1 MFSKEFYYGASTAGF
16 QVEMGSGQAI
26 DKNTDWYVWT
36 KDQLNV
42 QHGLVSGDD
51 PEKGC
56 NYWLNFKAFH
66 ELAENAG
73 MNMLRI
79 GVEWSRIFPQATFN
93 CDSPE
98 DLEKVADLEALEHY
112 REIMKDIK
120 DRKITLMVNL
130 NHFTLPLWL
139 HDPIKLNRERDFSA
153 PGWLD
158 EKVIKEF
165 EKYAGFMASKI
176 DDLVDYWSTEN
187 EPNVVAMPY
196 NSIQMGFPPALM
208 SPEYQEKA
216 LKNEMLAHRAGYDAI
231 KQHSEK
237 PVGCI
242 YALGWPTGDEIAV
255 EMMINSELSRYL
267 DQVKDKMDF
276 LGVNY
281 YSRLKVAMDETG
293 NPHVLPDYGQGCKPN
308 SQSADGRITSDF
320 GWEYY
325 PEGLYNV
332 LKYVHKRYS
341 IPLFVTENGTADA
354 ADGNRQTYLVSH
366 MNMVER
372 LIEDGIDIKGYLHWS
387 LVDNFEWAS
396 GYSMR
401 FGLVTVDF
409 ENKNF
414 IPRGSYFIMKDIIG
428 KKTTK
433 DYEYLLKFPNDIFD
447 EKNLNK

>member
-1 MFSKEFYYGASTAGF
+1 
-16 QVEMGSGQAI
+16 
-26 DKNTDWYVWT
+26 
-36 KDQLNV
+36 
-42 QHGLVSGDD
+42 
-51 PEKGC
+51 
-56 NYWLNFKAFH
+56 
-66 ELAENAG
+66 
-73 MNMLRI
+73 
-79 GVEWSRIFPQATFN
+79 
-93 CDSPE
+93 
-98 DLEKVADLEALEHY
+98 
-112 REIMKDIK
+112 MKDIK
-120 DRKITLMVNL
+120 DRGIKLMLNL
-130 NHFTLPLWL
+130 NHFTLPIWL

-196 NSIQMGFPPALM
+196 NNIQMGFPPALM

-216 LKNEMLAHRAGYDAI
+216 LKHEMLAHRAGYDAI
-231 KQHSEK
+231 KQHTEK

-242 YALGWPTGDEIAV
+242 YALGWPTGDEKAV
-255 EMMINSELSRYL
+255 ELIINYELSRYL

-281 YSRLKVAMDETG
+281 YSRLKVQMDENG
-293 NPHVLPDYGQGCKPN
+293 NPQVLEGYGQGCAPN
-308 SQSADGRITSDF
+308 SHSKDGRITSDF

-332 LKYVHKRYS
+332 LKYVHERYS
-341 IPLFVTENGTADA
+341 VPLFVTENGTADA
-354 ADGNRQTYLVSH
+354 ADGNRQAYLVSH

-396 GYSMR
+396 GYSMH
-401 FGLVTVDF
+401 FGLITVDF
-409 ENKNF
+409 DTKKL
-414 IPRGSYFIMKDIIG
+414 IPRGSYFLMKDIID
-428 KKTTK
+428 KQSTK
-433 DYEYLLKFPNDIFD
+433 DYEYLLKFPNVIFD
-447 EKNLNK
+447 EKNLNS